1 MRFTRAVIPLGFAWS
16 SPFARWQGPLSE
28 LSSVDLAVDVTGR
41 ALAERGLAADEAT
54 HWVLGTTVPQATSF
68 YGVTTITRRLGAPAA
83 TGPTIAQ
90 ACATS
95 AACLQAAAAQVELGV
110 HDLAMALLSDRT
122 SNGPTMLWPSPSRMG
137 GAPTIEHWVLDPMV
151 SDPTTGQ
158 SMLDTAENVAEQGG
172 FSRQE
177 IDDLTMLRHE
187 QYAAALAHDRAVQ
200 RRYLVPVHVPGSG
213 RRGGTV
219 VPADVG
225 VHCTTAEG
233 LAKLAPLK
241 PGGVVTYG
249 SQTHPADGT
258 AGLVVTSE
266 GRGRELSGGRGVAR
280 VLAVAF
286 ARVEPAAMPKAL
298 VPAALAALGDAG
310 IDLAG
315 IQVVTTHNPFA
326 VNDLWFSQQTGYQL
340 ERMNPYGCSLVYG
353 HPQGPTGARAITEL
367 IVALEER
374 GGGRGLFT
382 GCAAGDTAGAV
393 VVEVTDR

>member
-1 MRFTRAVIPLGFAWS
+1 VRFARAVIPLGFAWS

-28 LSSVDLAVDVTGR
+28 LSSIDLAVDVTGR
-41 ALAERGLAADEAT
+41 ALADRGLAPAEAA

-68 YGVTTITRRLGAPAA
+68 YGVTTITRRLGAPGA

-110 HDLAMALLSDRT
+110 HDLVMTLLTDRT
-122 SNGPTMLWPSPSRMG
+122 SNGPTMLWPSPSRRG
-137 GAPTIEHWVLDPMV
+137 GAPVVEHWVLDPMV
-151 SDPTTGQ
+151 SDPTTGR

-177 IDDLTMLRHE
+177 LDDLTLLRHE
-187 QYAAALAHDRAVQ
+187 QYAASLAGDRAVQ
-200 RRYLVPVHVPGSG
+200 RRYLVPVHVPGAG
-213 RRGGTV
+213 RV
-219 VPADVG
+219 VDGDVG
-225 VHCTTAEG
+225 VHHTTAEG

-249 SQTHPADGT
+249 TQTHPADGA
-258 AGLVVTSE
+258 AGLVVTNE

-310 IDLAG
+310 VDLAG
-315 IQVVTTHNPFA
+315 VHAVTTHNPFA
-326 VNDLWFSQQTGYQL
+326 VNDLWFCQQTGYRP
-340 ERMNPYGCSLVYG
+340 EKMNPYGCSLVYG

-374 GGGRGLFT
+374 GGGHGLFT

>member
-1 MRFTRAVIPLGFAWS
+1 VRFTRAVIPLGFAWS
-16 SPFARWQGPLSE
+16 SPFVRWQGPLSE

-41 ALAERGLAADEAT
+41 ALAERGLAADQAT

-95 AACLQAAAAQVELGV
+95 VACLEAAAAQVELGA
-110 HDLAMALLSDRT
+110 HDLVMALVSDRT
-122 SNGPTMLWPSPSRMG
+122 SNGPTMLWPSPSRPG
-137 GAPTIEHWVLDPMV
+137 GAPTVEHWVLDPMV

-177 IDDLTMLRHE
+177 VDELTLLRHE
-187 QYAAALAHDRAVQ
+187 QYAAALAGDRAVQ
-200 RRYLVPVHVPGSG
+200 RRYLVPVHVEG

-219 VPADVG
+219 VDADVG
-225 VHCTTAEG
+225 VHPTTAEG

-258 AGLVVTSE
+258 AGLLVTSHA
-266 GRGRELSGGRGVAR
+266 RGRELSGGRGIAR
-280 VLAVAF
+280 VLAIAF

-298 VPAALAALGDAG
+298 VPAARAALEAAAV
-310 IDLAG
+310 DLAG

-326 VNDLWFSQQTGYQL
+326 VNDLWFSQQTGYPLQ
-340 ERMNPYGCSLVYG
+340 RMNPYGCSLVYG
-353 HPQGPTGARAITEL
+353 HPQGPTGARAIAEL

-393 VVEVTDR
+393 VLEVTDR

>member
-1 MRFTRAVIPLGFAWS
+1 VRFTRAVIPLGFAWS

-41 ALAERGLAADEAT
+41 ALDERGLAADEAT

-68 YGVTTITRRLGAPAA
+68 YGATTITRRLGAPAA

-95 AACLQAAAAQVELGV
+95 VACLEAAAAQVELGA
-110 HDLAMALLSDRT
+110 HDLVMALVSDRT
-122 SNGPTMLWPSPSRMG
+122 SNGPTMLWPSPSRPG
-137 GAPTIEHWVLDPMV
+137 GAPTVEHWVLDPMV

-177 IDDLTMLRHE
+177 IDELTLLRHE
-187 QYAAALAHDRAVQ
+187 QYAAALAGGRAVQ
-200 RRYLVPVHVPGSG
+200 RRYLVPVHVKG
-213 RRGGTV
+213 RKGAV
-219 VPADVG
+219 VVDGDVG
-225 VHCTTAEG
+225 VHATTAEG
-233 LAKLAPLK
+233 LAKLVPLK

-258 AGLVVTSE
+258 AGLVVTSDA
-266 GRGRELSGGRGVAR
+266 RGRELSGGRGVAR
-280 VLAVAF
+280 LLAVAF

-298 VPAALAALGDAG
+298 VPAARAALGAAG
-310 IDLAG
+310 VDLAA
-315 IQVVTTHNPFA
+315 IQVVTTHNPFG
-326 VNDLWFSQQTGYQL
+326 VNDLWFSQQTGYPLQ
-340 ERMNPYGCSLVYG
+340 RMNPYGCSLVYG
-353 HPQGPTGARAITEL
+353 HPQGPTGARAIAEL

-393 VVEVTDR
+393 VLEVTDR